1 MGINKP
7 NNDIK
12 VGTLVLVRGE
22 GTPRLQWP
30 LGIATKIFAGRDGL
44 TRAVELKKKMGKFT
58 RALQMLHK
66 LELSDTEKSE
76 ENRVT
81 ETIETRGETQPLS
94 FVRDSGSVYT
104 RSGRHTKPPKKL
116 DL

>member
-12 VGTLVLVRGE
+12 VGTLVLVREE
-22 GTPRLQWP
+22 GKPRLQWP
-30 LGIATKIFAGRDGL
+30 LGIVTKTFAGRDGL
-44 TRAVELKKKMGKFT
+44 TRAVELKTNKGKFT

-76 ENRVT
+76 ENPVAD
-81 ETIETRGETQPLS
+81 TIETRGETQPLF
-94 FVRDSGSVYT
+94 FVRDSVSVCT
-104 RSGRHTKPPKKL
+104 RSGRHTKQPKIL